1 MIYLHQDAHEKYS
14 RELVAHAESV
24 KQINAFKEEL
34 TEAQAKAREH
44 QTQAETAIARAN
56 ASETT
61 WASQKEILIK
71 EMEEISARCKDLT
84 SQNAALHQHLETV
97 SSQAA
102 RIRQATEASTS
113 NVLGAGT
120 NETDPDDAAA
130 ELRGVITFVR
140 REKEIAELQLDL
152 HKQENTRLKSY
163 SDHLAQS
170 LETARNLLKEVCHSS
185 VSLCPSI
192 QSSRRNAK
200 KRLNQPLQLSSTLT
214 SWKRLISSASFV
226 RAIRLCVPRQRQ
238 TRRQPMIFE
247 SSCRKRSR
255 S

>member
-1 MIYLHQDAHEKYS
+1 M
-14 RELVAHAESV
+14 
-24 KQINAFKEEL
+24 KEEL
-34 TEAQAKAREH
+34 TEAQGKAREY
-44 QTQAETAIARAN
+44 QTQAETTIACAN

-61 WASQKEILIK
+61 WASQREALTK

-102 RIRQATEASTS
+102 RIRQAAEASTS
-113 NVLGAGT
+113 DAVPTAGT
-120 NETDPDDAAA
+120 IETDPDDAVA

-170 LETARNLLKEVCHSS
+170 LETARNLLKEV
-185 VSLCPSI
+185 
-192 QSSRRNAK
+192 
-200 KRLNQPLQLSSTLT
+200 
-214 SWKRLISSASFV
+214 
-226 RAIRLCVPRQRQ
+226 
-238 TRRQPMIFE
+238 
-247 SSCRKRSR
+247 
-255 S
+255 